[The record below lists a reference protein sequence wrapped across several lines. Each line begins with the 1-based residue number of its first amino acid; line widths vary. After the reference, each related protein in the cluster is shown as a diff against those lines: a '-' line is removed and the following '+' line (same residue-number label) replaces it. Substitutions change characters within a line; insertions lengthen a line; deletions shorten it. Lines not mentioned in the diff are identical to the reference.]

1 MNSNKGQKIGWKR
14 LLPLIISVGVLA
26 VMTVVFVRDWTR
38 LNQRDEDTPPVI
50 EFTWS
55 PLGPVDLKEMRG
67 FLKITDDYALN
78 FTTYRMEVR
87 ELGRSYD
94 LPIEGLIG
102 REYEQPISLGLLA
115 SDPGLAGRD
124 RITVR
129 FSIED
134 DRGQAAEL
142 ERVIHLKPSAEAA
155 VQMEVR

>member
-1 MNSNKGQKIGWKR
+1 
-14 LLPLIISVGVLA
+14 LPLVISIGVLL
-26 VMTVVFVRDWTR
+26 VMTAVFVRDWTR

-67 FLKITDDYALN
+67 FLKMADDYALD
-78 FTTYRMEVR
+78 FTTYRMEIR

-115 SDPGLAGRD
+115 SDPGLTGRD
-124 RITVR
+124 RITIK
-129 FSIED
+129 FSIKD

-142 ERVIHLKPSAEAA
+142 ERIIHLKPAAEAA
-155 VQMEVR
+155 VRLEAR